1 MDVAGEMFPGCEG
14 YSGMAI
20 VEPST
25 VEMTV
30 TVITRNRARILEH
43 CLRGLADQALDPSW
57 YEIVVVDDGSTDETT
72 AVIAAAQQR
81 ARCQIRAFRY
91 SEHRGLSVVR
101 NRSIREARGGV
112 IVFVDSDGLVPPS
125 FLSVHLAAHQ
135 MSRED
140 IVCRG
145 PIIAVDSLDRPFTAR
160 WSLLDLNTSYFDTS
174 NASVR
179 RERLIAAGLFDEGL
193 ADWEGLEM
201 GLRLRQLGI
210 RRVYRANAPLYH
222 YQPTATA
229 ESLDGALHIQ
239 EARARSA
246 KRFFDRHPT
255 LEVRLI
261 TSQTVVHRWLNVL
274 ERGFGVVR
282 EDNLP
287 AWVERCRRWRVPALS
302 RVFTGA
308 VITGRYLSHL
318 QQVTNTG
325 PAPDALGAGRATPPA
340 RRRS

>member
-1 MDVAGEMFPGCEG
+1 
-14 YSGMAI
+14 MAFA
-20 VEPST
+20 EDSA

-30 TVITRNRARILEH
+30 TVITRNRGPILEH
-43 CLRGLADQALDPSW
+43 CLRGLANQSLDPSR

-101 NRSIREARGGV
+101 NRSVREARGAV
-112 IVFVDSDGLVPPS
+112 IVFVDSDGLVAPS
-125 FLSVHLAAHQ
+125 FLSVHLAAHHATH
-135 MSRED
+135 EP

-145 PIIAVDSLDRPFTAR
+145 PIIAVESLDRPFTAR
-160 WSLLDLNTSYFDTS
+160 WSLLDLNTSFFDTS

-179 RERLIAAGLFDEGL
+179 RERLFAAGLFDEGL

-201 GLRLRQLGI
+201 GLRLRQLGL

-222 YQPTATA
+222 YQPAATA
-229 ESLDGALHIQ
+229 GSLDGALHIQ

-255 LEVRLI
+255 MEVRLI
-261 TSQTVVHRWLNVL
+261 TSQTIMHRWLNVVQ
-274 ERGFGVVR
+274 RGFGVVHA
-282 EDNLP
+282 DNLP
-287 AWVERCRRWRVPALS
+287 AWVERCRRWGVPALS
-302 RVFTGA
+302 RVLTGA
-308 VITGRYLSHL
+308 VVTGRYLSHL
-318 QQVTNTG
+318 QQLTNTG
-325 PAPDALGAGRATPPA
+325 PASDALGPRGATPPA

>member
-1 MDVAGEMFPGCEG
+1 
-14 YSGMAI
+14 MATDQPSA
-20 VEPST
+20 VE
-25 VEMTV
+25 VTV

-43 CLRGLADQALDPSW
+43 CLRGLADQSLDPSR
-57 YEIVVVDDGSTDETT
+57 YEIVVVDAGSTDDTT

-81 ARCQIRAFRY
+81 ARCRIRAFRY

-101 NRSIREARGGV
+101 NRSIREAHGEV

-135 MSRED
+135 ASHVD

-145 PIIAVDSLDRPFTAR
+145 PIIAVDSLDRPFAAR

-179 RERLIAAGLFDEGL
+179 RGRLLAAGLFDEGL

-201 GLRLRQLGI
+201 GLRLRQLAL
-210 RRVYRANAPLYH
+210 RRVYRPNAPLYH
-222 YQPTATA
+222 YQPAATA

-246 KRFFDRHPT
+246 IRFFDRHPT

-261 TSQTVVHRWLNVL
+261 TSHTAVHRWLNVL
-274 ERGFGVVR
+274 TRGFGMVQ

-287 AWVERCRRWRVPALS
+287 AWVERCRRWGVPALG

-308 VITGRYLSHL
+308 VVTARYLSHL
-318 QQVTNTG
+318 QRLANAR
-325 PAPDALGAGRATPPA
+325 PASDALGHGGATPPA

>member
-1 MDVAGEMFPGCEG
+1 
-14 YSGMAI
+14 MAI
-20 VEPST
+20 DDRSA

-43 CLRGLADQALDPSW
+43 CLRGLTSQSLDSSR
-57 YEIVVVDDGSTDETT
+57 YEIVVVDDGSTDETAT
-72 AVIAAAQQR
+72 VIAAAQQR

-101 NRSIREARGGV
+101 NRSVREARGAV

-135 MSRED
+135 ASHED

-145 PIIAVDSLDRPFTAR
+145 PIIAVDTLDRPFTAR
-160 WSLLDLNTSYFDTS
+160 WSLLDLNTSFFDTS

-179 RERLIAAGLFDEGL
+179 RDRLVAAGLFDEGL

-201 GLRLRQLGI
+201 GLRLRQLGL

-222 YQPTATA
+222 YQPAATA

-239 EARARSA
+239 EDRARSA

-261 TSQTVVHRWLNVL
+261 TSQTTVHRWLNVL
-274 ERGFGVVR
+274 QRGFGVVHAG
-282 EDNLP
+282 NLP
-287 AWVERCRRWRVPALS
+287 AWVERCRKLRVPALG

-308 VITGRYLSHL
+308 VVTGRYLSHL
-318 QQVTNTG
+318 QQITNAG
-325 PAPDALGAGRATPPA
+325 PAPDALGPGHATPPA